1 MNRLS
6 GSLCIY
12 LFNIFYIKM
21 WGLSDVKLRI
31 SIKIRD
37 ESIWHSS
44 APSPLSRR
52 GQYQGWNEQSEA
64 MFIVWTKKPVQTG
77 RRTVSE
83 LCPHIF

>member
-1 MNRLS
+1 
-6 GSLCIY
+6 
-12 LFNIFYIKM
+12 M

-44 APSPLSRR
+44 SLSPLSRR

-64 MFIVWTKKPVQTG
+64 AFSVWTKKPVQTG

-83 LCPHIF
+83 VCRQMF